1 MRPAVEPGFGRGK
14 VILLGE
20 HSVVYGKPA
29 LAAALG
35 IGVRATTENADDLG
49 HHELHCLPWDVRV
62 KPGDEEPLAR
72 AFDALLAHY
81 GERPPVRVRCDV
93 GLPGG
98 AGLGCSAAIGVAVV
112 RALDQRWRRVD
123 EPAASDDEVAALSL
137 HWERVFHG
145 NPSGVDNAM
154 AAAGGVAVFRRS
166 QPLQRLSVVRPL
178 PLVIAHSGESSS
190 TKETV
195 EFVRRQYDK
204 DPARVGE
211 IFDGIEALVR
221 NAQLAVEAGDLKAL
235 GQLMD
240 MNQALL
246 SALMLSTENLETL
259 CRVARHHGALGA
271 KLTGAGG
278 GGCMIA
284 LAPNR
289 EAAAEIETALREHA
303 TMTLIAEAGA

>member
-1 MRPAVEPGFGRGK
+1 MEPGFGRGK

-29 LAAALG
+29 LAAGLG
-35 IGVRATTENADDLG
+35 IGVRATAESAAELG

-62 KPGDEEPLAR
+62 QPGDDEPLAR
-72 AFDALLAHY
+72 AFEALLAHY

-93 GLPGG
+93 QLPGG

-112 RALDQRWRRVD
+112 RALDARWRAG
-123 EPAASDDEVAALSL
+123 EPPASDEEVAELSL
-137 HWERVFHG
+137 RWERVFHG

-166 QPLQRLSVVRPL
+166 EPLRRLSVPKPL

-190 TKETV
+190 TKEIV
-195 EFVRRQYDK
+195 DFVRRQHDK
-204 DPARVGE
+204 EPGRIGE

-221 NAQLAVEAGDLKAL
+221 NAELAVEAGDLKGL

-259 CRVARHHGALGA
+259 CRVARSHGALGA

-284 LAPNR
+284 LAPSR
-289 EAAAEIETALREHA
+289 DAATEIEAALRQHA